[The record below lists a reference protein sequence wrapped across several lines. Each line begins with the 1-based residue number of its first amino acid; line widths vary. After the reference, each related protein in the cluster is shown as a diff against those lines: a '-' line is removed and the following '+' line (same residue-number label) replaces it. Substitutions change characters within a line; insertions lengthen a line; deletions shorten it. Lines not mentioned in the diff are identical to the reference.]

1 MSERPLFHLA
11 FPVNDLA
18 EARYFYGE
26 LLECPEGRSSDQWVD
41 FNFYGHQIVAHVT
54 DEAASIAS
62 SRVDGDNV
70 PVRHFGVVLRMNEW
84 RAIAQRLKRRAQN
97 SLLNPMS
104 DSWDGRVSRRH
115 CLCLIRVAMR
125 WNSRRSATRID
136 YSKNEMRCEVVVC
149 VV

>member
-1 MSERPLFHLA
+1 MSERPPFHLA

-41 FNFYGHQIVAHVT
+41 FNFYAHQIGAHVS

-70 PVRHFGVVLRMNEW
+70 PVRHFGVVLQMNEW
-84 RAIAQRLKRRAQN
+84 RAIA
-97 SLLNPMS
+97 
-104 DSWDGRVSRRH
+104 
-115 CLCLIRVAMR
+115 
-125 WNSRRSATRID
+125 
-136 YSKNEMRCEVVVC
+136 
-149 VV
+149 